1 MTEKNT
7 KDCVR
12 DLIGKKVVGVLFN
25 ALPIQRDLRPRLRR
39 EVIHR
44 DNEPG
49 TKTLIFD
56 DGTGFTFNSRGAF
69 WKETTKDIARA
80 VERKERELRSIE
92 ADIKDVLTVAGEVTA

>member
-1 MTEKNT
+1 MSAANT

-25 ALPIQRDLRPRLRR
+25 ALPIHPHLQT
-39 EVIHR
+39 
-44 DNEPG
+44 G

-69 WKETTKDIARA
+69 WKETAKDITRA
-80 VERKERELRSIE
+80 VGSKEQELRLIE
-92 ADIKDVLTVAGEVTA
+92 ADIKDVLTVAGEVVA